1 MRFAFVIVMLLG
13 IITGCSATDVEGPSS
28 LTPTSTL
35 VAPSPQIF
43 SHYRGDIKCGT
54 GTQSHI
60 HSNTDSRPNS
70 YSHSDWCPNRYACSD
85 ADSDS
90 APNTN

>member
-1 MRFAFVIVMLLG
+1 MLG
-13 IITGCSATDVEGPSS
+13 NRCRGPEFTTTHIDSGCPQSAD
-28 LTPTSTL
+28 L
-35 VAPSPQIF
+35 

-60 HSNTDSRPNS
+60 HTNTDSRPNS
-70 YSHSDWCPNRYACSD
+70 YAHSDWCPNRYSHSD

-90 APNTN
+90 TPNTN